1 MERIVF
7 IAICSAF
14 FFHISACLFVFL
26 AEFNVDPSES
36 WRYDQPYA
44 SYDSIEL
51 YITSI
56 YFVVTT
62 MSTVG
67 YGDISGGTTLERV
80 FCIILMLLGVICFNL
95 VSGALGALITNYD
108 SSQAS
113 LNEKMLFLD
122 NLREKYKITNE
133 LYF

>member
-1 MERIVF
+1 
-7 IAICSAF
+7 
-14 FFHISACLFVFL
+14 
-26 AEFNVDPSES
+26 
-36 WRYDQPYA
+36 
-44 SYDSIEL
+44 
-51 YITSI
+51 
-56 YFVVTT
+56 

-80 FCIILMLLGVICFNL
+80 FCIILMLIGVISFNL

-113 LNEKMLFLD
+113 LNEKMLFLN